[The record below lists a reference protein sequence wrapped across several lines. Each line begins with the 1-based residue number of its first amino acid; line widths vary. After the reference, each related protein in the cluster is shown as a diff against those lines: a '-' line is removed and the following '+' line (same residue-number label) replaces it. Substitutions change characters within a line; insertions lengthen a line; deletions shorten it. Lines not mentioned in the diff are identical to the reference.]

1 MTFALVVPPAKWS
14 KEIPRARQFSVDTS
28 VGRLSVYSPR
38 GPLAVSISTIRA
50 GLRYKTVSQIQF
62 VRWFNETL
70 LPHDLRARVASSHV
84 LKPTMLQGHLSPAF
98 SRVVCM
104 FKASLHRLDGFPL

>member
-1 MTFALVVPPAKWS
+1 MTFALVTPARWFN
-14 KEIPRARQFSVDTS
+14 EIPRATAALKLRLEVSACSRFDDPVVDS
-28 VGRLSVYSPR
+28 KP
-38 GPLAVSISTIRA
+38 TIHAEMRS
-50 GLRYKTVSQIQF
+50 KTVSRIHC